1 MKFENL
7 YKRMD
12 GSDFKYNVGMTFIVV
27 DDIEN
32 PEFKIV
38 DRYKVGDINTYK
50 IKQIDQYYDV
60 INVREYELDDKLERG
75 NIVVRDRR
83 G

>member
-60 INVREYELDDKLERG
+60 INVREYELDDKLERE